1 MTAAIGHHPQT
12 GHSTRREA
20 KTVVA
25 RYLQIPIGVYTGPVM
40 EIPEDVIED
49 VRRRLH
55 RISGQLGGIE
65 RMLDDGRECKDVVT
79 QISAATRALE
89 QAGFKLVAAGLTY
102 CLAHPDEAEAAGY
115 PLDVVEK
122 MFLKLA

>member
-1 MTAAIGHHPQT
+1 
-12 GHSTRREA
+12 
-20 KTVVA
+20 
-25 RYLQIPIGVYTGPVM
+25 M
-40 EIPEDVIED
+40 EIPDNVIED
-49 VRRRLH
+49 IRRRLH
-55 RISGQLGGIE
+55 RVSGQLAGIE
-65 RMLDDGRECKDVVT
+65 RMLDDRRECKDVVT

-102 CLAHPDEAEAAGY
+102 CIAHPDQAEAAGY

>member
-1 MTAAIGHHPQT
+1 
-12 GHSTRREA
+12 
-20 KTVVA
+20 
-25 RYLQIPIGVYTGPVM
+25 M
-40 EIPEDVIED
+40 EIPEDVID
-49 VRRRLH
+49 DIRRRLH
-55 RISGQLGGIE
+55 RVSGQLAGIE
-65 RMLDDGRECKDVVT
+65 RMLDDGRECKDVVP

-122 MFLKLA
+122 MFLKLG

>member
-1 MTAAIGHHPQT
+1 
-12 GHSTRREA
+12 
-20 KTVVA
+20 
-25 RYLQIPIGVYTGPVM
+25 M
-40 EIPEDVIED
+40 EIPDNVIED
-49 VRRRLH
+49 IRRRLH
-55 RISGQLGGIE
+55 RVSGQLAGIE

-102 CLAHPDEAEAAGY
+102 CVSHPDEAEAAGY